1 MEKIETIIRE
11 IKEQEHQFYWDCCNE
26 YLGTRA
32 EYSDGYYPKIGE
44 FELKI
49 YLPDG
54 WYKVEK
60 CFCEECK
67 EKYLSK
73 LKNVLNELDF
83 EKDG

>member
-11 IKEQEHQFYWDCCNE
+11 EEHHEHYFYCDDCDQ
-26 YLGTRA
+26 YLGVRE
-32 EYSDGYYPKIGE
+32 EYSDGYYPKVGE

-67 EKYLSK
+67 DKYLSK
-73 LKNVLNELDF
+73 LQNALKDLGF
-83 EKDG
+83 EKDK